1 MGSNDNRSPSV
12 QPCQPELRIAMDGRN
27 LIRPLSGIGRSI
39 ESAVLAL
46 SDIVSELHLLAPGPL
61 HGDFQSLTYLDRV
74 TIHCDRFPT
83 AIGRSL
89 WGSSAL
95 PRRVSS
101 IEPDIF
107 WAPAHRLSRAIS
119 KSFPTVLTVHDLAWK
134 FAPDTMLPHRRIG
147 DRLLTKS
154 SVANATSIIVPS
166 VRVANELKAEFPEAA
181 FKVVNVPNIVK
192 PRTAFESHKTMSKLG
207 VEPPFCLFVGTI
219 EPRKNLIRT
228 VKAFL
233 SLPKSVRGEVKMV
246 IAGALGWMTRDIQR
260 VLVSGGDDI
269 IFLNRVSED
278 ALSSLY
284 KESLFLLMPSLYEG
298 FGYPAFEAQQ
308 FGKAVLTSE
317 RSPMADNFKNNAV
330 LVDPKDTNAIAKGM
344 ADLLARCRTGNR
356 IYSAPKHAMQ
366 YPEQAII
373 KQLLTIF
380 DQTKQLRAPR
390 IGATF

>member
-74 TIHCDRFPT
+74 TIHCDRIPT

-284 KESLFLLMPSLYEG
+284 GLYSNDHYTRFRQKLDCDRFSRSCGLPKPCRDALFQLLVALLNHPMC
-298 FGYPAFEAQQ
+298 
-308 FGKAVLTSE
+308 V
-317 RSPMADNFKNNAV
+317 RSS
-330 LVDPKDTNAIAKGM
+330 
-344 ADLLARCRTGNR
+344 NR
-356 IYSAPKHAMQ
+356 IHCP
-366 YPEQAII
+366 YPNAASRQRVSPYL
-373 KQLLTIF
+373 QS
-380 DQTKQLRAPR
+380 TKDDHQKTL
-390 IGATF
+390 